1 MGIIDKKLTFVNN
14 FNANGISKAKFKIL
28 LIIKANIILINSQP
42 RNRLKNKFLLIKKPL
57 LINKF
62 SIVNV

>member
-1 MGIIDKKLTFVNN
+1 MIDKKLAFVKK
-14 FNANGISKAKFKIL
+14 FNAKGISKAKFKKL
-28 LIIKANIILINSQP
+28 LIMKANIILINSQP
-42 RNRLKNKFLLIKKPL
+42 RNRLKIKFLLIKKSL